1 MDNSYGFLQLP
12 CVSYLDRFRHWTYDV
27 IFSGQCNPTD
37 SHSKI
42 NFTFFFFTIVFY
54 LSLTSVPS
62 GKQHY
67 FHGSIFTDRSCP
79 YSFYL
84 SLLIYFFF
92 IFFVKKGNIHFRYL
106 ATTEVSVS

>member
-1 MDNSYGFLQLP
+1 MQSYWFSLQDKL
-12 CVSYLDRFRHWTYDV
+12 Y
-27 IFSGQCNPTD
+27 I
-37 SHSKI
+37 
-42 NFTFFFFTIVFY
+42 FFFTIVFS

-84 SLLIYFFF
+84 SLLIYFFLFFSWKKETF
-92 IFFVKKGNIHFRYL
+92 ISAI
-106 ATTEVSVS
+106 